1 MFEIEKNV
9 PLIAKKA
16 YPLDE
21 MEIGDSFVVPVDG
34 DKKISY
40 VRAQIHNFKKKRP
53 GMEVSTRKE
62 DLGLRVWLVNK
73 GQA

>member
-21 MEIGDSFVVPVDG
+21 MQVGDSFLVPVDG
-34 DKKISY
+34 EKKISY

-62 DLGLRVWLVNK
+62 DYGLRVWLVSK